1 MISDKMEKALNDQ
14 IAMEGYASLLY
25 LSMSTWC
32 DHKGLQGCHEFL
44 RRQADEEHMHMLK
57 IFEYLSD
64 VDGLA
69 ITPGISQPPHKF
81 DSIQNLFKSVYE
93 HEKKVTKSIN
103 ELVSLANSESD
114 YSTQTFLQW
123 YVEEQRE
130 EEALMRTILD
140 RIELIGDGPQSLY
153 FIDKE
158 LETINK
164 QVAAAESAGGEKGN

>member
-1 MISDKMEKALNDQ
+1 MISKKMEKALNDQ
-14 IAMEGYASLLY
+14 IAMEGYASFLY
-25 LSMSTWC
+25 LSMATWC

-44 RRQADEEHMHMLK
+44 RRQAEEEHMHMLK

-64 VDGLA
+64 VDGFPV
-69 ITPGISQPPHKF
+69 TPGIKQPPHEF
-81 DSIQNLFKSVYE
+81 DSVQSLFKSVYE
-93 HEKKVTKSIN
+93 HEQKVTKSIN
-103 ELVSLANSESD
+103 GLVSLANAEHD

-140 RIELIGDGPQSLY
+140 RIQLIGDGPQSLY

-158 LETINK
+158 LEAINK
-164 QVAAAESAGGEKGN
+164 QVAAAEAAGGE